1 MMLAQSAS
9 LDSVQVVSF
18 SIVNS
23 AGKKED
29 YAIPIEQVREI
40 RSVEKITKVPRS
52 ESYVKGI
59 MNLRGL
65 IIPVIDVKQKLG
77 LDSQSNSNTKQRIL
91 VADLNNSL
99 TGLLVDEVDQ
109 VMRIQTKDIEQPPQG
124 ALESYHYVSG
134 IAKVNERLII
144 LLDVDGL
151 LMGSKEKQAQ
161 RTDSDGAK
169 PAQTTPRQAEPT
181 VSTFPAGDLTIQ
193 SVDEIPSELAEVF
206 KEDAEGIPPTQIIR
220 ETE

>member
-77 LDSQSNSNTKQRIL
+77 LDSQSNSNTKQRIV

-124 ALESYHYVSG
+124 ALES
-134 IAKVNERLII
+134 
-144 LLDVDGL
+144 
-151 LMGSKEKQAQ
+151 
-161 RTDSDGAK
+161 
-169 PAQTTPRQAEPT
+169 
-181 VSTFPAGDLTIQ
+181 
-193 SVDEIPSELAEVF
+193 
-206 KEDAEGIPPTQIIR
+206 
-220 ETE
+220 